1 MLWTKAAYQS
11 TVFQTFECSNKSSS
25 LYFCSSNLSTKTTL
39 HKKSPLTRN
48 VRTFEW
54 LGENLPNSSY
64 TFETTSQ
71 FFLKLY
77 ITLQCHE
84 RKLFCIFFQ
93 LKLYMIWAKGNDQSA
108 KFNSFDC
115 SRKISPNLYF
125 DKFLLLK
132 LYKILAKKKQRG
144 VMSRDTEK

>member
-1 MLWTKAAYQS
+1 MLWTKAAYQN
-11 TVFQTFECSNKSSS
+11 TVFQTFECSNESSS
-25 LYFCSSNLSTKTTL
+25 LCFCSSNLSTKTTL

-84 RKLFCIFFQ
+84 RKLFCIFFSWNFMWFGQ
-93 LKLYMIWAKGNDQSA
+93 KETIKVRNLIVLTAHV
-108 KFNSFDC
+108 KFHQICTLISSFC
-115 SRKISPNLYF
+115 WNYI
-125 DKFLLLK
+125 KF
-132 LYKILAKKKQRG
+132 
-144 VMSRDTEK
+144 